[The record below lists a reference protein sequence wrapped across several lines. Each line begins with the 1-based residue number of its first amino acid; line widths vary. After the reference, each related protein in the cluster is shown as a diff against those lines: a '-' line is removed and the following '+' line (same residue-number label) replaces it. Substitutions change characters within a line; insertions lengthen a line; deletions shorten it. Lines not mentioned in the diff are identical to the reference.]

1 MGLELVSACAAA
13 AGAAAITAC
22 WLGRQPL
29 AAAAS
34 SSSQCP
40 AKQRQQAAD
49 TAASGTSGS
58 TGPSGV
64 EDGVDVSIEYCVGC
78 RWMLRSAWIGQELL
92 TTFASSKDESERLLR
107 SVSLVPSKGNGG
119 GVFRVTATPRA
130 TGQQQLLW
138 DRKAEG
144 GFPEAK
150 ELKQRLRDVVNP
162 SQDLGHS
169 DKK

>member
-1 MGLELVSACAAA
+1 MRSKLPVAANA
-13 AGAAAITAC
+13 ANT
-22 WLGRQPL
+22 
-29 AAAAS
+29 
-34 SSSQCP
+34 
-40 AKQRQQAAD
+40 
-49 TAASGTSGS
+49 TASGATGSGGLPGDD
-58 TGPSGV
+58 T
-64 EDGVDVSIEYCVGC
+64 DGVDVSIEYCVGC

-107 SVSLVPSKGNGG
+107 SVALVPSKGNGG

-130 TGQQQLLW
+130 SGQQQLLW
-138 DRKAEG
+138 DRKVEG

-150 ELKQRLRDVVNP
+150 ELKQRLRDIVNP